1 MFFFCLF
8 SLFFFFFLYVRR
20 RVWQWNGK
28 SIDVGESIT
37 RGLWI
42 FAEKYTRD
50 VQHTE
55 IEYSLIMIDG

>member
-1 MFFFCLF
+1 M
-8 SLFFFFFLYVRR
+8 YVE

-42 FAEKYTRD
+42 FAKKYIRD

-55 IEYSLIMIDG
+55 IEYSLIMFDG